1 MKQFFKT
8 FFAALLAV
16 LVATVIVV
24 GVVIGGISS
33 LIDSAKKVNKEVT
46 IKDGSMLLLD
56 LRKPIHEQ
64 RETSSFPLLTDDEGD
79 GNAGLYDINQ
89 SIADAATDS
98 RVPGIL
104 IRTGNT
110 PAGWATLQSIREAI
124 LNFRKVSGKP
134 VYAYGEDYSQKDYYV
149 AAAADSVF
157 LNPAGDFELKGMAAQ
172 LQFFRGTLEKIGVKP
187 EIFYAG
193 KFKSA
198 TEPFREYKMSD
209 ANRLQLSVLIDRIWS
224 EYLQAAAAHVKTDT
238 ALVGMW
244 TREGAVLLPEDAHR
258 LGLVNRLAYW
268 DEVEDYIRTA
278 TGKKKDDKIAFTKIG
293 DYSKSKTGVTLKDG
307 RVAVLFAEGE
317 IIDGKSENDYTIASE
332 SFVAQ
337 IRRIRKADNVKA
349 VVLRVNSPGGSARA
363 SEVILRELELLQ
375 KTKKLVVSM
384 GDMAASGGY
393 YISASADSIFAQ
405 PTTLTGS
412 IGVFGLMFNANELLT
427 QKLGVTFDEVKNA
440 PFADFPSATKPFT
453 DAERAR
459 MQRGVDAIYDLFK
472 SRVAAGRKLSDEQ
485 VDSIAQGRVWMGRD
499 ALAIGL
505 VDRIGGLDEAIRSA
519 AKLAGLS
526 DYSITT
532 YPEPVDR
539 FQNMIGKFKN
549 TPMTGALKA
558 VGGAQASQLVEK
570 MGKWQRLNQKAQMA
584 LPFDWVVE

>member
-124 LNFRKVSGKP
+124 LNFRKISGKP

-238 ALVGMW
+238 ARIGMW
-244 TREGAVLLPEDAHR
+244 TREGAVLLPEDAQR

-278 TGKKKDDKIAFTKIG
+278 TGKKKDDPIAFTKIG

-472 SRVAAGRKLSDEQ
+472 SRVATGRKLSGEQ

-505 VDRIGGLDEAIRSA
+505 VDRIGSLDDAIRSA
-519 AKLAGLS
+519 AKLAGLK

>member
-1 MKQFFKT
+1 M
-8 FFAALLAV
+8 LAV

-124 LNFRKVSGKP
+124 LNFRKISGKP

-238 ALVGMW
+238 ARIGMW

-278 TGKKKDDKIAFTKIG
+278 TGKKKDDPIAFTKIG

-505 VDRIGGLDEAIRSA
+505 VDRIGGLDDAIRSA